1 MRAVDIT
8 GKRFGRLTALE
19 KTDMRCCGRIVWK
32 CVCDCGEI
40 TYVDTCRLKTGTTRS
55 CGCLYQETRKGKLK
69 HGESGTRLHRIWK
82 AMHTRCTNHK
92 TTDYKYYGE
101 RGITI
106 CEEWNGE
113 NGYENFSKWARENGY
128 EENLTIDRIDVD
140 GNYEPS
146 NCRWVTQAEQ
156 NRNKRKRTA

>member
-1 MRAVDIT
+1 
-8 GKRFGRLTALE
+8 
-19 KTDMRCCGRIVWK
+19 
-32 CVCDCGEI
+32 
-40 TYVDTCRLKTGTTRS
+40 
-55 CGCLYQETRKGKLK
+55 
-69 HGESGTRLHRIWK
+69 
-82 AMHTRCTNHK
+82 MHTRCTNHK
-92 TTDYKYYGE
+92 AKDYKYYGE

-140 GNYEPS
+140 GIYEPS

-156 NRNKRKRTA
+156 NRNKRKQTVSEDSTKKYT